1 MLQFLRSFFSFVLNT
16 QALYLITA
24 LPCMEPHSV
33 RMESA
38 IGGMESMRSIAWN
51 HGLPCMEPHPVRMES
66 ATGGMES
73 MRSIAWNH
81 GSAVYGTAP
90 CAHGI
95 RHRRHGIN
103 A

>member
-24 LPCMEPHSV
+24 LPCMEPHPV

-38 IGGMESMRSIAWN
+38 IGGMESMHSIAW
-51 HGLPCMEPHPVRMES
+51 H
-66 ATGGMES
+66 
-73 MRSIAWNH
+73 H